1 MPKKKKRELIVIHVH
16 VDCKRVH
23 LRVFKT
29 NPDIYQNKEVHVHI
43 YQYVNMDKFKTTPR
57 DLKVY

>member
-29 NPDIYQNKEVHVHI
+29 NPDIYQNKEVHVDI
-43 YQYVNMDKFKTTPR
+43 YQYVNMDKF
-57 DLKVY
+57 

>member
-1 MPKKKKRELIVIHVH
+1 MAYYYFLAFRCQKKKKRELIVIHVH

-29 NPDIYQNKEVHVHI
+29 NPDIYLEINFQMM
-43 YQYVNMDKFKTTPR
+43 QS
-57 DLKVY
+57 LKLLK